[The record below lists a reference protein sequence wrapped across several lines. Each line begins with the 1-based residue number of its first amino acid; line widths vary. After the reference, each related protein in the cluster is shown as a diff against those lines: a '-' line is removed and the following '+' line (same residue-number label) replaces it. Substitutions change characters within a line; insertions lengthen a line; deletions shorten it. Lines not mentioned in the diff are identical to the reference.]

1 MKRFIKQALIV
12 LLCICTILFLT
23 GCGVSHRDSVISDAR
38 YQKYKEL
45 TDGGMSKEDANKWL
59 DEHTK
64 EWHPYAEKGDSDNE
78 EKTEQPTEKP
88 TEEPADFMETI
99 CGTYLVSGTGH
110 LTGNAWYDEDLTT
123 QDTTFTNLAL
133 HVSQVGN
140 NSVQIDL
147 DGEYA
152 GSGTVSAE
160 SPTVSYTGVEK
171 DGDNYQVTV
180 TFTVNDG
187 GARVDFSF
195 HSSDS
200 DSTEDMKLSG
210 EK

>member
-1 MKRFIKQALIV
+1 MKKMISL
-12 LLCICTILFLT
+12 LLCAMMAVSCSVLASCTY
-23 GCGVSHRDSVISDAR
+23 GDQEDEEWWQSDAR
-38 YQKYKEL
+38 RE
-45 TDGGMSKEDANKWL
+45 A
-59 DEHTK
+59 DEEYERDWATK
-64 EWHPYAEKGDSDNE
+64 PPK
-78 EKTEQPTEKP
+78 PTEKP
-88 TEEPADFMETI
+88 TEEPSFMETI

-123 QDTTFTNLAL
+123 QDRTYTNLAL
-133 HVSQVGN
+133 HVSQVDEN
-140 NSVQIDL
+140 TVEIDVEGGL
-147 DGEYA
+147 Q

-160 SPTVSYTGVEK
+160 SPTVSYTGVEE